1 MEVLSHGCTLD
12 CFDCCKFNVYKEG
25 SEILKI
31 EGDKDHPFTKGLI
44 CKKGIAHL
52 KRLNHIL
59 LATPDLKTLHP
70 HQLLKLLKDMHLKDA
85 LLSKYSQFHKAI

>member
-52 KRLNHIL
+52 K
-59 LATPDLKTLHP
+59 D
-70 HQLLKLLKDMHLKDA
+70 
-85 LLSKYSQFHKAI
+85 